1 MAAGARFA
9 ACIIGFCPLFPF
21 LFSFLVA
28 KKHSQNAGLVALL
41 VHSKGGHGAARAEF
55 YDLGRASHGDP
66 TIELHEVQ
74 ERMP

>member
-9 ACIIGFCPLFPF
+9 ACIIGFCPLFLF

-28 KKHSQNAGLVALL
+28 KKHTQNAGLVALL

-55 YDLGRASHGDP
+55 
-66 TIELHEVQ
+66 
-74 ERMP
+74 